1 MRPPTHDDI
10 YGLEE
15 WAAGSLPLMAA
26 VYLLTHSGKR
36 YSIWTILVRH
46 DDRYRPW
53 LDVDGAARHLDAF
66 GLSSGERAF
75 VLLVMELADHDTGVS
90 LADVLC
96 RIDPAD
102 SVTFYEAA
110 RILTRGV

>member
-10 YGLEE
+10 HGLEE
-15 WAAGSLPLMAA
+15 WSAGSLPLMAA
-26 VYLLTHSGKR
+26 VYLLTHSAKR
-36 YSIWTILVRH
+36 YQVRAILVRR
-46 DDRYRPW
+46 DDHARPW
-53 LDVDGAARHLDAF
+53 LDVEGAARHLGEF

-75 VLLVMELADHDTGVS
+75 VLLVMELADHDTGTP

-96 RIDPAD
+96 RIDSAD
-102 SVTFYEAA
+102 SVTFFEAA